1 MYGSDAKNSMEPQE
15 FKNLVNEIRNIEIIK
30 NSKVNKDKLSIKLSK
45 MKKTFEK
52 SIVASH
58 NLAKGRIITFK
69 DLAFKKP
76 GDGISAANYKS
87 VLGKKL
93 KKAIK
98 YNDKINFDNLL

>member
-1 MYGSDAKNSMEPQE
+1 
-15 FKNLVNEIRNIEIIK
+15 
-30 NSKVNKDKLSIKLSK
+30 

-52 SIVASH
+52 SIVAAG
-58 NLAKGRIITFK
+58 NLDKGKIITFK

-76 GDGISAANYKS
+76 GNGISAANYKS

-98 YNDKINFDNLL
+98 YNDQIKFDNLL